1 MIDYILEPDE
11 TIIGVYTPSSIKRVK
26 NKLKRLRLLLLI
38 PKKETLVSYF
48 IVKRN
53 MLNEFTNIK
62 GVDERTNLK
71 TSDFAELKDETI
83 YCKSRQKQTESQQ
96 KLFRVAL

>member
-1 MIDYILEPDE
+1 MIDYNLQADE
-11 TIIGVYTPSSIKRVK
+11 TIIGVYSPGSIKRVK
-26 NKLKRLRLLLLI
+26 NKLKKSRLLMLI

-48 IVKRN
+48 IIKRN

-83 YCKSRQKQTESQQ
+83 YRKSRQKQTDSQQ
-96 KLFRVAL
+96 KLF

>member
-1 MIDYILEPDE
+1 MIDYNLEPDE

-38 PKKETLVSYF
+38 PKKETLVTYF

-83 YCKSRQKQTESQQ
+83 YRKSRLRKTDSQQ
-96 KLFRVAL
+96 NLF

>member
-1 MIDYILEPDE
+1 M
-11 TIIGVYTPSSIKRVK
+11 
-26 NKLKRLRLLLLI
+26 LI

-48 IVKRN
+48 IIKRN

-83 YCKSRQKQTESQQ
+83 YRKSRQKQTDSQQ
-96 KLFRVAL
+96 KLF